1 MGFFGDVTAELI
13 VLVVL
18 SFLWVVAVP
27 YAFNVNGSS
36 YYGSGRVSFYLL
48 VTIRLQELTSSLL
61 IRSTKDTKDNL

>member
-27 YAFNVNGSS
+27 YVFNGSS

-48 VTIRLQELTSSLL
+48 VAIRLQELTSSLL